1 MPHFMLIQWV
11 GMVRQTNNHKQ
22 SDSANK
28 RVSDHDVHADING
41 VLESVRD

>member
-1 MPHFMLIQWV
+1 MPHFMLIQWAWN
-11 GMVRQTNNHKQ
+11 GEIDKQ

-28 RVSDHDVHADING
+28 RVSDHDVHTDING